1 MVCFLDPLMYE
12 VWFISNSNQKML
24 AEAQLAHLRDHLEER
39 RVSHTLV
46 RLTRALDCLSIFT
59 LPVELLVRLK
69 RSDINFKSS
78 ITSK

>member
-39 RVSHTLV
+39 KESATHW
-46 RLTRALDCLSIFT
+46 SG
-59 LPVELLVRLK
+59 
-69 RSDINFKSS
+69 
-78 ITSK
+78 